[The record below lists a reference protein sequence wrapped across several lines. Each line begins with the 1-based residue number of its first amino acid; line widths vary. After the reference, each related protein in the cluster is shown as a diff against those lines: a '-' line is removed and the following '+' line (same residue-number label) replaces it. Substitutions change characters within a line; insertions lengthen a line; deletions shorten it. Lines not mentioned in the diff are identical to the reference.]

1 MKDFN
6 VNEHLKSTLDLN
18 EATEV
23 VDQWADGLFAHT
35 VAKSANASYDEKSEI
50 WAKHWDIFEGPNSNI
65 YSGRVGPIGMDV
77 DTPAYGGLVREER
90 ERIARL
96 RTPDSEDLELLTSN
110 DREDVIAGVEAKH
123 AADFIDKD
131 LTSTE
136 TQDLIIEAFER
147 VERFIATATHRQC
160 FLLYRKVANRLGT
173 MHRKVNGKTL
183 AKQTGYY
190 AALCPT
196 SDPAT
201 RRLAVSK
208 FSELKWEAREANKPT
223 CYQGEYCKA
232 GEEVSR
238 FLPWDWLVALTH
250 VIHARIQQVQPN
262 AAKGQCKPWR
272 FTKQEVA
279 ECGKRMRR
287 FREQCTPPERNA
299 KSLRLN
305 KQLPPERR
313 HQAYIHRL
321 KEAGRVPAIPR
332 KHASGKRNPHWM
344 QLALGK

>member
-6 VNEHLKSTLDLN
+6 VTDHLRSSLDLD

-35 VAKSANASYDEKSEI
+35 VAKAANASYCEKSEI

-65 YSGRVGPIGMDV
+65 DTGRVGPIGLDV

-96 RTPDSEDLELLTSN
+96 RSPDSEDLEMLSSN
-110 DREDVIAGVEAKH
+110 DREDLIAGTEAKH

-131 LTSTE
+131 LTSRE
-136 TQDLIIEAFER
+136 TQDLIMEAFER
-147 VERFIATATHRQC
+147 VERFIASATHRQC
-160 FLLYRKVANRLGT
+160 FLLYRKVANRLGG
-173 MHRKVNGKTL
+173 MHRK
-183 AKQTGYY
+183 TGY
-190 AALCPT
+190 
-196 SDPAT
+196 
-201 RRLAVSK
+201 
-208 FSELKWEAREANKPT
+208 EAQENNKPT
-223 CYQGEYCKA
+223 CYKGEYCKA

-250 VIHARIQQVQPN
+250 VIHARIKQVQPSASN
-262 AAKGQCKPWR
+262 NQCKPWR
-272 FTKQEVA
+272 FTQQEVA
-279 ECGKRMRR
+279 ECGTRMRR
-287 FREQCTPPERNA
+287 FREQCTPPESNA

-313 HQAYIHRL
+313 HQAYIQRL
-321 KEAGRVPAIPR
+321 TEAGRVPAIPR
-332 KHASGKRNPHWM
+332 KHSTGKRNPHWM